1 MGALSRD
8 AQVLGLI
15 DGVQDL
21 AFDTEKARDYL
32 KFVLESG
39 AWRSYRTPNGV
50 PVEHNDFS
58 EFITRRRPFGLS
70 SVTARVTPDT
80 LRELAAGDQTLTAL
94 LDREL
99 GPAPTTALD
108 PTIPGRTVVGL
119 DLSLTGAGVAAID
132 LVTGALSTAVHRS
145 PAPKSDVLT
154 AHVHRHRAL
163 VDGLVQQTLACNPAL
178 VVVEGLR
185 FSVSAQ
191 DSSLSRRGFLWWAV
205 VEGLVAAGAPV
216 LEVTP
221 SQIKMLATGNGG
233 ASKDM
238 VVAEYALRWP
248 QAVRDKN
255 VQDRADAAFA
265 ASLGAAYLRVPVL
278 PFQVT
283 GKRRKALAKIAAPSI
298 PPRIVAAEAA

>member
-15 DGVQDL
+15 EGVQDA

-32 KFVLESG
+32 KFVLESA

-50 PVEHNDFS
+50 PVEHADFT

-70 SVTARVTPDT
+70 SLTARITPDT
-80 LRELAAGDQTLTAL
+80 LRELAEGDQVLTAL

-99 GPAPTTALD
+99 GPAPTTLLN
-108 PTIPGRTVVGL
+108 PTTAGRAVVGL
-119 DLSLTGAGVAAID
+119 DLSLTGAGIASLD

-145 PAPKSDVLT
+145 PAPKVDTLG
-154 AHVHRHRAL
+154 AHVQRHRAL
-163 VDGLVQQTLACNPAL
+163 VDGLVQQTIACDPAL

-205 VEGLVAAGAPV
+205 AEGLVNAGAPV

-221 SQIKMLATGNGG
+221 SQIKQLATGKGN
-233 ASKDM
+233 ASKNM
-238 VVAEYALRWP
+238 IVAEYALRWP
-248 QAVRDKN
+248 DATRDKN
-255 VQDRADAAFA
+255 VEDRADAAFA
-265 ASLGAAYLRVPVL
+265 AALGVAYLRAPVL
-278 PFQVT
+278 PFKVT
-283 GKRRKALAKIAAPSI
+283 GTRRKALAKLPAPSI
-298 PPRIVAAEAA
+298 PPRIAAAEAA